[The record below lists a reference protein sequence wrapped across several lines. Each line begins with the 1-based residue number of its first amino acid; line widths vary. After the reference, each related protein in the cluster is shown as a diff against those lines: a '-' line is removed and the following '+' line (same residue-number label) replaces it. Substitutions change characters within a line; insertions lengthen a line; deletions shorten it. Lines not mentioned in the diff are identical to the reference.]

1 MNAISPIGGY
11 NMGPGPDLLQPWSA
25 KQLADN
31 DTASL
36 LIRKKYAQRFNQ
48 LIYSTSF
55 VPIYGQSTVIN
66 VPIQPVGLITK
77 FTVLATVTVT
87 NPNAGSTITR
97 GSFGPFN
104 MWSLISYMDPNQ
116 NTRVLT
122 NGLHIAS
129 IAARRHRRVPGAA
142 VTTDSPTGFGATMAP
157 IAAPATIANNT
168 AGTVSGVWE
177 IPLAVGRDSLKGGV
191 FAGTI
196 FSNQQLQ
203 LTFNPNFAQN
213 SADGLQACYTGASNA
228 NPPTY
233 AVTMQVF
240 QEYWDQFPLQ
250 LLTPLSP
257 DLSTTYELKFTAF
270 TPLIASTD
278 NYIRFNNLR
287 SFLSTLLLFDNGGTL
302 NPGTDINYFMLQA
315 ANQTTLWKRS
325 ALLHSYM
332 TRNHFGDD
340 WPAAGYMFDFSESPI
355 ITAAEGNTVLAVNP
369 STVNANAVIYVG
381 WEDLAVSSVLASAS
395 SLAGTA
401 GLG

>member
-1 MNAISPIGGY
+1 MNAISPIGNY
-11 NMGPGPDLLQPWSA
+11 NRGPGPDLLQPWTPQ
-25 KQLADN
+25 QLSDN

-48 LIYSTSF
+48 LIYSTTF
-55 VPIYGQSTVIN
+55 VPTYGQGFVIN

-77 FTVLATVTVT
+77 FTVLASVTVT

-104 MWSLISYMDPNQ
+104 MWSLVSYMDPNQ
-116 NTRVLT
+116 NTRILT
-122 NGLHIAS
+122 NGLHLAS

-142 VTTDSPTGFGATMAP
+142 YTTDSPSGFGATMAP
-157 IAAPATIANNT
+157 IAAPSTIANNT
-168 AGTVSGVWE
+168 AGTVAGVWE

-233 AVTMQVF
+233 SVSLNVF

-287 SFLSTLLLFDNGGTL
+287 SFLSTLLLYDNGGTL
-302 NPGTDINYFMLQA
+302 NAGTDINYFMLQA
-315 ANQTTLWKRS
+315 ANQTTLWKRTP
-325 ALLHSYM
+325 LLQSYM

-369 STVNANAVIYVG
+369 STVNANATIYVG